1 LYSQV
6 TFQPQTPYHI
16 AYQNG
21 QEQQKFMNRILD
33 LIPVDKI
40 NDEAW
45 IDDLLRQEIQHFV

>member
-1 LYSQV
+1 
-6 TFQPQTPYHI
+6 
-16 AYQNG
+16 
-21 QEQQKFMNRILD
+21 LD

>member
-21 QEQQKFMNRILD
+21 QEQQKFMNHVLD
-33 LIPVDKI
+33 LIPPDKT

-45 IDDLLRQEIQHFV
+45 IDALLHQEIQHFV